1 MIEAGALQR
10 HIRPGVGPGGRHE
23 VLEAA
28 ALAFTR
34 DGYAAT
40 SMDDIADVLAA
51 TKGRVYHYYRSKL
64 DIFLD
69 VMISGMREL
78 TERVRPVAEDVRL
91 SPTER
96 LREMARIHATL
107 MMTRH
112 SFQRVAVQGVEMHLA
127 GSLRPRQRR
136 TWDEIIVMRDRY
148 EQLFADVVEAGQRDG
163 QFRETPARLA
173 TKPLLGALNWI
184 TLWYRPEEP
193 QQEGT
198 RPAIHRIADEFAE
211 FVVGGLREVA

>member
-1 MIEAGALQR
+1 MRQ
-10 HIRPGVGPGGRHE
+10 HVRPGAGPGGRQA

-34 DGYAAT
+34 NGYTAT
-40 SMDDIADVLAA
+40 SIDDIADVLVA

-78 TERVRPVAEDVRL
+78 TERVGPVAGDLRL
-91 SPTER
+91 GPTER
-96 LREMARIHATL
+96 LRQMARIHATL

-112 SFQRVAVQGVEMHLA
+112 SFQRVAVQGIEMHLA

-136 TWDEIIVMRDRY
+136 TWDEIIAMRDRY
-148 EQLFADVVEAGQRDG
+148 EQLFADVVEAGQG
-163 QFRETPARLA
+163 SGEFRETPARLA
-173 TKPLLGALNWI
+173 TKPLLGALNWTTI
-184 TLWYRPEEP
+184 WYRPEEV
-193 QQEGT
+193 QQEGAG
-198 RPAIHRIADEFAE
+198 PAVQRIADELAE
-211 FVVGGLREVA
+211 FVVGGLRKVPDT